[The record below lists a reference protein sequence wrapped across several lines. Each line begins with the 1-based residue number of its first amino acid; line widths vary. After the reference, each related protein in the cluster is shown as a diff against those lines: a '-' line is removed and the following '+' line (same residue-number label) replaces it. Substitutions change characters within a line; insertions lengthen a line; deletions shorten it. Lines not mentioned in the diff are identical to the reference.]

1 MWKSDPDALL
11 CDFAET
17 YHLYDLYQ
25 LPLSTVAV
33 LACGLKPDSRS
44 MMALQGQEMSPEM
57 LLLCAIR
64 DYLALIWWSKTK
76 GAEKGRNRPKLLLE
90 EASKER
96 TERFTSGKDF
106 ERKLKQFER
115 KEG

>member
-1 MWKSDPDALL
+1 MWKANPDALL

-17 YHLYDLYQ
+17 YHLYDIHQ

-33 LACGLKPDSRS
+33 LACGLRPDSRS
-44 MMALQGQEMSPEM
+44 MMALQGQEMGPET
-57 LLLCAIR
+57 LLLYAIR

-90 EASKER
+90 EVSKER
-96 TERFTSGKDF
+96 TERFTSGKEF
-106 ERKLKQFER
+106 EKRLQQFNGN
-115 KEG
+115 EG